1 MTTNEPDDAALAAR
15 YRDPIEAELAQLE
28 AQSHQTAADRAP
40 VELDQQSVGRLSRMD
55 AIQQQAMAQAVEQR
69 RQTRQARLGAA
80 LKRIQTGDFGYCL
93 DCGAFIGWK
102 RLDVDPTVPLC
113 VACAGKPGR

>member
-1 MTTNEPDDAALAAR
+1 MTTDEPNDAALATR
-15 YRDPIEAELAQLE
+15 YRHAIEVELAQLE
-28 AQSHQTAADRAP
+28 ALSHQTAADRAP

-55 AIQQQAMAQAVEQR
+55 AMQQQAMAQAVEQR
-69 RQTRQARLGAA
+69 RQTRHARLGAA
-80 LKRIQTGDFGYCL
+80 LKRMESGDFGYCL

-113 VACAGKPGR
+113 LACAGRSGR